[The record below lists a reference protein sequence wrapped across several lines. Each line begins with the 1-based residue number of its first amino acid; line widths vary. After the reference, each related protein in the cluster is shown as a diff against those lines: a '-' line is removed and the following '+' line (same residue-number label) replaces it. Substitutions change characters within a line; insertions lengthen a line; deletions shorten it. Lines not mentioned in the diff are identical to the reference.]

1 MGILDPTPYHNK
13 KNEEKQKSTLDCLL
27 LLVNELRQLQ
37 LSLDPEYGTDKCLH
51 IKLLNV
57 CRGIPA
63 YQFAC
68 FKPSDTSTGLINDL
82 QSSIIT
88 SKENSKASST
98 QLFTDRC
105 YHKNK
110 FSFHNYKPNSS
121 NQTSKP
127 PLKTQ
132 TKRCYVCKRPGCWS
146 NRHTKPE

>member
-1 MGILDPTPYHNK
+1 M
-13 KNEEKQKSTLDCLL
+13 
-27 LLVNELRQLQ
+27 LLVNVFKHLQ
-37 LSLDPEYGTDKCLH
+37 LSLDPECRIDNFLH
-51 IKLLNV
+51 TKLFNS
-57 CRGIPA
+57 CCGFPA
-63 YQFAC
+63 CQFAC

-82 QSSIIT
+82 QSSITT